1 VQFYTKYAFFI
12 LFCAVLTAHL
22 SGELTAL
29 PQASWLDSVEE
40 RRMGKLRG
48 KGEERKWEVKRKIK
62 GGKKWEGD
70 RWDEKGKERDEGSKR
85 EEFCSVAIFP

>member
-1 VQFYTKYAFFI
+1 
-12 LFCAVLTAHL
+12 L

-40 RRMGKLRG
+40 RRMGKLKG
-48 KGEERKWEVKRKIK
+48 KGEERKWEGKRKIK

-70 RWDEKGKERDEGSKR
+70 KWDEKGKEGKGKGRKGR
-85 EEFCSVAIFP
+85 NVVQL

>member
-1 VQFYTKYAFFI
+1 VQFCTKFAI
-12 LFCAVLTAHL
+12 LILICAVLTAYL

-48 KGEERKWEVKRKIK
+48 KGEERKWEGKRKIK

-70 RWDEKGKERDEGSKR
+70 KWDEKGKEGKGKGRKGR
-85 EEFCSVAIFP
+85 NVVQL

>member
-1 VQFYTKYAFFI
+1 VQFYTKYAFII

-40 RRMGKLRG
+40 RRRG
-48 KGEERKWEVKRKIK
+48 KGR
-62 GGKKWEGD
+62 GKKVAGEKEDKG
-70 RWDEKGKERDEGSKR
+70 RKEMGRGQRGKKGKERDEGSKR